1 MKFIKFGC
9 GALLVALVG
18 FVLGFVLSG
27 AGFIRLWW
35 GYPGDW
41 QPLAGLPDA
50 PQQLLALQAEQAVYL
65 LRTADGR
72 LFTCHEQSCAPEQTD
87 WSTPDTRCDASTR
100 PAVTG
105 LLPVFAAW
113 GMRVALACERSY
125 TDIART
131 VYVIELTGKGTFTSS
146 GVSLIPTDAGVVGV
160 SLLCG
165 LAGMVFALLAG
176 GIVLLARRGWS
187 KRLAGSDQPGREA
200 AG

>member
-1 MKFIKFGC
+1 MKALKFTC
-9 GALLVALVG
+9 GAMLVAAAG
-18 FVLGFVLSG
+18 FILGFILAG

-41 QPLAGLPDA
+41 QPLLGLPER
-50 PQQLLALQAEQAVYL
+50 PQQLLALKAEEAIYL
-65 LRTADGR
+65 LRAANGE
-72 LFTCHEQSCAPEQTD
+72 LYTCHEQSCDRELTD

-100 PAVTG
+100 PATTG

-131 VYVIELTGKGTFTSS
+131 VYVIELAGKGAYMSS
-146 GVSLIPTDAGVVGV
+146 GVSLIPTDAGVIGVG
-160 SLLCG
+160 LLGGC
-165 LAGMVFALLAG
+165 AGMVFGLLAG
-176 GIVLLARRGWS
+176 GIGLLVRRS
-187 KRLAGSDQPGREA
+187 RRKRLAA